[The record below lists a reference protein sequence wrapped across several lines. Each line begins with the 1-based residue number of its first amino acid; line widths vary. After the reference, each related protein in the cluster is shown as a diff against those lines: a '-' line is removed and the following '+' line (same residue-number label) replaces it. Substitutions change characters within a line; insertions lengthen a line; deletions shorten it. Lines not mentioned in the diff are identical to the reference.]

1 MTAKT
6 TESQTGARPCDS
18 MGQVVRWAI
27 VENIVTLLLF
37 ATIIIFAPGAWK
49 WAALGCLLNLNSLRQ
64 TGD

>member
-1 MTAKT
+1 
-6 TESQTGARPCDS
+6 